1 MATQLRASL
10 CPHCLKRIPAERVR
24 EGDNIYLVKT
34 CPEHGEFTTLIW
46 RGTPS
51 LEGWGRAKAAVHTTV
66 PHAGEGRG
74 CPFDCGI
81 CSEHRQ
87 QSCTVLIEVT
97 GRCNLRC
104 PFCFA
109 DSGDDSGPDPSPADL
124 AWRFLNAL
132 RKSGPH
138 NIVQISG
145 GEPTVRDDL
154 PEIISLG
161 RTIGF
166 PFIQLNTNG
175 VRLAAEPGYAVKLK
189 EAGLFSVFLQ
199 FDGTQDRIYRTI
211 RGRALLEEKMRAIQQ
226 CSSAGLGIV
235 LVPTI
240 VKGVNDGDI
249 GAILRLALELA
260 PAVRGVHFQPAA
272 YFGRHL
278 TPPPAEERLT
288 LPDLMRAIQQQTDGL
303 IRADHFIPPGCE
315 HPLCSF
321 HGNFLRQ
328 EDGSLKPLS
337 RQAVDCSRGDQQENW
352 GTGKAVSY
360 VVNQWAAPK
369 PASCCPARD
378 SLDAFLENHRS
389 NTFAISAMAFQ
400 DVWSLDLERVQE
412 CCIHVAAP
420 DGRMIPFCLYNLT
433 SSDGTPLYR
442 DTCDMSPEMSFS
454 CPPPSPR
461 IGMDGCCSPLLEG
474 DCCAPESAAA
484 DETCACAPVDVGH
497 RSGCPVCGKKI
508 LDISP
513 PKTLSCRYCGKTAL
527 VEHCCEEGHFV
538 CDQCR
543 IQAVGELITAS
554 CLTSSHRDTL
564 AILHDIRSN
573 PHFPTHGPHHHP
585 MVPGILLAAYRNNGG
600 DISDERIMAGIARGA
615 QIPGAFCSFFGVD
628 GAAIGVGIAFSVL
641 LGATPFEGTKRNLV
655 QKIVIRVAS
664 KIAEH
669 AAARCCQ
676 REVWIALNEAEEIS
690 RELLPVPLPAR
701 YPLRCDQFG
710 TTDHCSGMA
719 CPLRRTM
726 PV

>member
-1 MATQLRASL
+1 MNNGNEMDTQPRASL
-10 CPHCLKRIPAERVR
+10 CPHCLERIPAVRVR

-34 CPEHGEFTTLIW
+34 CPEHGEFTTLVW
-46 RGTPS
+46 RGTPV
-51 LEGWGRAKAAVHTTV
+51 LDGWGRAKSAVHTPV
-66 PHAGEGRG
+66 PHTGGGRG

-97 GRCNLRC
+97 GRCNLHC

-109 DSGDDSGPDPSPADL
+109 DSGDDSGPDLSPADL
-124 AWRFLNAL
+124 AWRFMNAL

-154 PEIISLG
+154 PEIITMG

-175 VRLAAEPGYAVKLK
+175 VRLASEPGYAARLK
-189 EAGLFSVFLQ
+189 DAGLFSVFLQ

-211 RGRALLEEKMRAIQQ
+211 RGRDLLAEKMKAIEQ
-226 CSSAGLGIV
+226 CASAGLGIV

-240 VKGVNDGDI
+240 VKGVNDDDI

-278 TPPPAEERLT
+278 TPPPPEERLT

-337 RQAVDCSRGDQQENW
+337 RQAVECCGDGDRENR

-369 PASCCPARD
+369 PASCCPAKD

-433 SSDGTPLYR
+433 SRDGTPLYR
-442 DTCDMSPEMSFS
+442 TGGTTGRQMDSSRPQ
-454 CPPPSPR
+454 PSSGA
-461 IGMDGCCSPLLEG
+461 GMDGCCSSFVESC
-474 DCCAPESAAA
+474 CCAPETAVTV
-484 DETCACAPVDVGH
+484 ETCACA
-497 RSGCPVCGKKI
+497 S
-508 LDISP
+508 
-513 PKTLSCRYCGKTAL
+513 
-527 VEHCCEEGHFV
+527 VE
-538 CDQCR
+538 
-543 IQAVGELITAS
+543 IKS
-554 CLTSSHRDTL
+554 
-564 AILHDIRSN
+564 
-573 PHFPTHGPHHHP
+573 
-585 MVPGILLAAYRNNGG
+585 
-600 DISDERIMAGIARGA
+600 
-615 QIPGAFCSFFGVD
+615 
-628 GAAIGVGIAFSVL
+628 
-641 LGATPFEGTKRNLV
+641 
-655 QKIVIRVAS
+655 
-664 KIAEH
+664 
-669 AAARCCQ
+669 
-676 REVWIALNEAEEIS
+676 
-690 RELLPVPLPAR
+690 
-701 YPLRCDQFG
+701 
-710 TTDHCSGMA
+710 
-719 CPLRRTM
+719 
-726 PV
+726 